1 MVKINSLL
9 LALLIFL
16 SGCYPREEPEQEPG
30 PEPDNPEIEK
40 QDPDQTIVVDTT
52 TNEIITDTIYI
63 EI

>member
-1 MVKINSLL
+1 MINRLL
-9 LALLIFL
+9 LAFLIFL
-16 SGCYPREEPEQEPG
+16 SGCYPREEPE

-63 EI
+63 GL

>member
-16 SGCYPREEPEQEPG
+16 TGCYPREEPV
-30 PEPDNPEIEK
+30 PEPETENPV
-40 QDPDQTIVVDTT
+40 DDRRPGHTIIIDTT

-63 EI
+63 EL

>member
-16 SGCYPREEPEQEPG
+16 SGCYPREEPEQEPEE
-30 PEPDNPEIEK
+30 PENDRREPG
-40 QDPDQTIVVDTT
+40 QTIVVDTT

>member
-1 MVKINSLL
+1 MRINRLI

-16 SGCYPREEPEQEPG
+16 SGCYPREEPG
-30 PEPDNPEIEK
+30 
-40 QDPDQTIVVDTT
+40 QDPEEPENDRREPCQTIVVDTT